1 MMHVF
6 ILPKGRYRPQHGHV
20 ANNDALCDWDGIGQQ
35 QLHFVHDHFL
45 HYLDQ
50 CWIYE
55 LLLLSYIDWCMNF
68 YYCHVVIYLCDV

>member
-1 MMHVF
+1 MQLLSVPQRLCRFMMHVF

-35 QLHFVHDHFL
+35 QLRFVHDHFL

-50 CWIYE
+50 C
-55 LLLLSYIDWCMNF
+55 
-68 YYCHVVIYLCDV
+68 